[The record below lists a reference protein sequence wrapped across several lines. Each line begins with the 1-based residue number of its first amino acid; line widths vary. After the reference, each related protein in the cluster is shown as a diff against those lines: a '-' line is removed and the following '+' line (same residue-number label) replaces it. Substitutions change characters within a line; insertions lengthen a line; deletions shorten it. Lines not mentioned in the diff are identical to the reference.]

1 MACGMPGRAD
11 AWAGKSN
18 HKFSLSSGTPLL
30 NIWIPFNLFA
40 IGMLLLDLLVF
51 HRRGRVVRSR
61 EALAWSAMW
70 IGLAGAFAGLVF
82 FWQGRQVALEFVT
95 GYVLELSL
103 SVDNLFLFLL
113 IFRYFSVPEQRQHR
127 VLFWGVLGALLMR
140 GCFIVAGLGLI
151 RRFHWILYL
160 LGALLI
166 YSGIRLGFAGEHHID
181 PATNP
186 AVKILRRWMLVT
198 DEYQG
203 DRFFVRGWKGNPGLY
218 ATPLL
223 VVLAV
228 IETTDVLFA
237 VDSIPAVLAVT
248 LNAFIVYTANAF
260 AILGLR
266 SMYFALS
273 GLMKAFRFLH
283 TGLAVVLILV
293 GLKMIAADRFP
304 VSTAVTLGLVA
315 GVLALSAIASVM
327 YPGRE
332 EV

>member
-1 MACGMPGRAD
+1 
-11 AWAGKSN
+11 
-18 HKFSLSSGTPLL
+18 
-30 NIWIPFNLFA
+30 
-40 IGMLLLDLLVF
+40 
-51 HRRGRVVRSR
+51 
-61 EALAWSAMW
+61 
-70 IGLAGAFAGLVF
+70 
-82 FWQGRQVALEFVT
+82 
-95 GYVLELSL
+95 
-103 SVDNLFLFLL
+103 
-113 IFRYFSVPEQRQHR
+113 
-127 VLFWGVLGALLMR
+127 
-140 GCFIVAGLGLI
+140 
-151 RRFHWILYL
+151 
-160 LGALLI
+160 
-166 YSGIRLGFAGEHHID
+166 
-181 PATNP
+181 
-186 AVKILRRWMLVT
+186 VKILRRWMPVT

-304 VSTAVTLGLVA
+304 VSTAVTLSLVA
-315 GVLALSAIASVM
+315 GVLAVSAIASVM